1 MVKDIY
7 YLSTICTTYTYALNQ
22 SYIIPIS
29 LSVFA
34 LCLVVFRM
42 QYRVGKSFLNL
53 CCYTLKPRNLRSIFL
68 GHSSQFR
75 RYSSVNSSSHTLFNI
90 SGRLKIQTL
99 LKVRQ
104 GQYKTFLLLWLC
116 YFMSCNWDMAG
127 SKCQIEPKNENW
139 EAMIFFERWWPYIG
153 DYLTTKA

>member
-42 QYRVGKSFLNL
+42 QYRVGRSFLKL
-53 CCYTLKPRNLRSIFL
+53 CCYTLKPRNLQSIFL
-68 GHSSQFR
+68 GHSSHFR
-75 RYSSVNSSSHTLFNI
+75 RHFSVNSSSHTRFDI
-90 SGRLKIQTL
+90 SGLLKIQTL

-104 GQYKTFLLLWLC
+104 GQYKDFLLQWLF
-116 YFMSCNWDMAG
+116 Y
-127 SKCQIEPKNENW
+127 IELQGW
-139 EAMIFFERWWPYIG
+139 ELILASYNFLQSFNFG
-153 DYLTTKA
+153 L